1 MEYELLNICGESIRA
16 LKREEKIFNENKEF
30 TKKKIIYTIP
40 LELKLYKIIPDI
52 IEINK
57 RKFYKTDIN
66 EINQKDFKLIEM

>member
-1 MEYELLNICGESIRA
+1 MEYELLNICGKSIRA
-16 LKREEKIFNENKEF
+16 LKREEKIFNGNKEI